1 MVKTAVVFPQILHRL
16 NELTN
21 LQHLAQSLTQNKY
34 SIKVVLRTGKKKK
47 KTRMTPSLMLK
58 HSEETQLQSRHRVSG
73 GPDPV
78 MSSGTQTAV
87 TINRCSLR

>member
-1 MVKTAVVFPQILHRL
+1 MGKTAVVFPQILHRL

-47 KTRMTPSLMLK
+47 NMNDTISDA
-58 HSEETQLQSRHRVSG
+58 ETFRR
-73 GPDPV
+73 DP
-78 MSSGTQTAV
+78 TAGQAQGLWW
-87 TINRCSLR
+87 S